1 MDKRIEGRRR
11 RRITGLVLA
20 AAMAVGIGGGGLQ
33 AQGRP
38 RHGYRTARN
47 LQLEA
52 ELAAMVA
59 QLNWLLAHQRPVTRP
74 QVYRPRVYG
83 PNEGPVNIP
92 VGMPMYGPLTPAQRA
107 VNQMVTG
114 QILGQMASICES
126 RRASQPYSNYDPGRL
141 QPGWHQTVLGPQLNT
156 CR

>member
-1 MDKRIEGRRR
+1 MDKRIEGQRR

-20 AAMAVGIGGGGLQ
+20 AAMAVGIGGSGLQ

-38 RHGYRTARN
+38 RQAYRTARN
-47 LQLEA
+47 LRLEA
-52 ELAAMVA
+52 ELAAKVA

-74 QVYRPRVYG
+74 RVYG

-92 VGMPMYGPLTPAQRA
+92 VGIPMYGPLTPAQRTI
-107 VNQMVTG
+107 VQMTTG
-114 QILGQMASICES
+114 QQLGQLSASCEG
-126 RRASQPYSNYDPGRL
+126 RRAPSPYSNTRPGVVRE
-141 QPGWHQTVLGPQLNT
+141 GWVDSVTGVRMGT

>member
-1 MDKRIEGRRR
+1 MNKRIERRR
-11 RRITGLVLA
+11 RNRITGLVLA
-20 AAMAVGIGGGGLQ
+20 AAMAACYGGSELQ
-33 AQGRP
+33 AQSRP
-38 RHGYRTARN
+38 RQAYRTARN

-52 ELAAMVA
+52 ELAAKIA
-59 QLNWLLAHQRPVTRP
+59 QLNWLVAHQRPVTRP

-114 QILGQMASICES
+114 QLLGQYSAICES
-126 RRASQPYSNYDPGRL
+126 RRAAAPYSNNRPGVVRE
-141 QPGWHQTVLGPQLNT
+141 GWVDSMTGVRMGT